1 LTPTLASENQ
11 AIAGPQSYSPKI
23 LKLVAA
29 CFFLSGA
36 TGLIYEVLWARML
49 GLVFGASTLA
59 VSTVLAAFMG
69 GLALG
74 SALAGRW
81 GARVTRPVRA
91 YGLLEIGI
99 ALYALAVPLLFRLVD
114 NLYAVIW
121 QHFHP
126 GFFTFSLWR
135 FALSCVMLLVPTTLM
150 GATLPL
156 LSAALLHTHNKTTS
170 VTRLYTRNL
179 AGAICG
185 SIIGGFLLLPILGV
199 RTTILTAAV
208 INIII
213 GIVAILADRRIDTA
227 VTGTTGV
234 AGSPADVFLS
244 AGVLGS
250 PASSNEFTRGAIDSD
265 SPSDVAFDESGRDAR
280 GPSAEVA
287 AESTAEV
294 AAPSITDAT
303 RAANTKFWMVCAFV
317 SGFVTISTQVA
328 WTRMLTM
335 IIGSSTYAFSIVVAL
350 FLMGL
355 SAGAYLIARSNA
367 VAYLR
372 EAVLKVELATAV
384 SLFLSL
390 LMANRIPGLLVN
402 TGLRLNISS
411 WGGLLTLQVFS
422 VALLL
427 LLPAFLMGMVMP
439 LVLVWAGTTSKN
451 LAVQLVGRTYAVN
464 TIGAIVGAFG
474 AGFILIPKFST
485 RFTILF
491 AAALCIIVGGLA
503 YQPKVDAKDRD
514 LQRGI
519 AAGVVLALIVLMFI
533 FAPRRNLA
541 DLSVGA
547 YDSLVRVIAK
557 TRGGVDDPSVQRGA
571 EVHELLMYEE
581 GPTSTVSVRK
591 DWDITSM
598 AINGRTNASDR
609 EDMPTQ
615 VMLGQMPLLLAPRL
629 RNALVVGYA
638 TGVTAGAI
646 LQSPIESVE
655 CVELEP
661 ATVNGSHYF
670 EHVNNHPLNDPR
682 MHLIIDDA
690 RTYLRVTPTRY
701 DIIVSEPSHPWVP
714 GVANLFTREFFQ
726 LGRGRLNDDGIFVQ
740 WLQIYQLSTDSLRS
754 VLATFHDTFPHVLVF
769 RVEGAWKGKD
779 LLLVGS
785 KTPLTLDLLKE
796 RLSDPRIAAELARVN
811 MKSEADVRAWYV
823 CDETRLA
830 PAVSGAVI
838 NTDDNM
844 HIETTAPREA
854 FRPLMESNAAWIES
868 LKK

>member
-1 LTPTLASENQ
+1 
-11 AIAGPQSYSPKI
+11 
-23 LKLVAA
+23 
-29 CFFLSGA
+29 
-36 TGLIYEVLWARML
+36 ML
-49 GLVFGASTLA
+49 GLVFGATTLA

-74 SALAGRW
+74 SALAGRS
-81 GARVTRPVRA
+81 GGRVKRPVRA

-99 ALYALAVPLLFRLVD
+99 AFYALAVPLLFRLVD
-114 NLYAVIW
+114 NLYAIIW

-135 FALSCVMLLVPTTLM
+135 FLLSCLMLLLPTTLM

-156 LSAALLHTHNKTTS
+156 LSAALARAPGQTS
-170 VTRLYTRNL
+170 TSITKLYTRNL

-185 SIIGGFLLLPILGV
+185 SIIAGFLLLPTFGI
-199 RTTILTAAV
+199 RATIYIAAV
-208 INIII
+208 INIVI
-213 GIVAILADRRIDTA
+213 GLVTILADRRNEVSARVETDNP
-227 VTGTTGV
+227 GV
-234 AGSPADVFLS
+234 ASSEESS
-244 AGVLGS
+244 AGTGDFHF
-250 PASSNEFTRGAIDSD
+250 AGEQG
-265 SPSDVAFDESGRDAR
+265 DA
-280 GPSAEVA
+280 
-287 AESTAEV
+287 
-294 AAPSITDAT
+294 
-303 RAANTKFWMVCAFV
+303 KFWLCCAFI

-328 WTRMLTM
+328 WTRMLAM

-350 FLMGL
+350 FLLGL
-355 SAGAYLIARSNA
+355 SAGAYVIARRSLSGQ
-367 VAYLR
+367 LR
-372 EAVLKVELATAV
+372 EAVLKVEVATAG

-390 LMANRIPGLLVN
+390 FVVNRIPGLLVN
-402 TGLRLNISS
+402 MGIRLNIAS
-411 WGGLLTLQVFS
+411 WGGLLTLQILS
-422 VALLL
+422 VALLI

-439 LVLVWAGTTSKN
+439 LVLVWVGTNSPDQS
-451 LAVQLVGRTYAVN
+451 VRLVGRSYAVN

-474 AGFILIPKFST
+474 AGFFLIPKFST

-503 YQPKVDAKDRD
+503 YQPPVGAKDRD
-514 LQRGI
+514 LQRGV
-519 AAGVVLALIVLMFI
+519 AAGLTMALIVLLFV
-533 FAPRRNLA
+533 FAPRMNLA
-541 DLSVGA
+541 DLSIGA

-557 TRGGVDDPSVQRGA
+557 TRGTVDDGTAQQRGP

-629 RNALVVGYA
+629 KNALVVGYA

-661 ATVNGSHYF
+661 ATVNGSRFF

-682 MHLIIDDA
+682 LHLIIDDA
-690 RTYLRVTPTRY
+690 RTYLRVIPTRY

-726 LGRGRLNDDGIFVQ
+726 LGRDRLNDDGIFVQ

-754 VLATFHDTFPHVLVF
+754 VLATFHETFPHVLVF

-785 KTPLTLDLLKE
+785 KTPLTPDQISARIKE
-796 RLSDPRIAAELARVN
+796 RFSDPRMAAELARVN
-811 MKSEADVRAWYV
+811 MKSEVDVKAWYV
-823 CDETRLA
+823 CDESQLG
-830 PAVSGAVI
+830 PAVAGAVI

-844 HIETTAPREA
+844 HIETTVPREA
-854 FRPLMESNAAWIES
+854 FRPLMGTNAAWIES
-868 LKK
+868 LGERK

>member
-1 LTPTLASENQ
+1 MATLAPAQS
-11 AIAGPQSYSPKI
+11 IPTRSYSSRI
-23 LKLVAA
+23 LQLVAA

-49 GLVFGASTLA
+49 GLVFGATTLA

-74 SALAGRW
+74 SALAGRR
-81 GARVTRPVRA
+81 GGRVKRPVRA

-99 ALYALAVPLLFRLVD
+99 ALYALAVPFLFGLVD

-126 GFFTFSLWR
+126 DFFVFSLWR
-135 FALSCVMLLVPTTLM
+135 FLLSCVMLLVPTTLM

-156 LSAALLHTHNKTTS
+156 LSAALVRSTGPTSTS

-185 SIIGGFLLLPILGV
+185 SLVAGFVLLPGFGV
-199 RTTILTAAV
+199 RATIYSAAV

-213 GIVAILADRRIDTA
+213 GIVTILADRQTETA
-227 VTGTTGV
+227 LNTET
-234 AGSPADVFLS
+234 D
-244 AGVLGS
+244 
-250 PASSNEFTRGAIDSD
+250 N
-265 SPSDVAFDESGRDAR
+265 AFAAYSERSLPGI
-280 GPSAEVA
+280 
-287 AESTAEV
+287 AESLPTTHV
-294 AAPSITDAT
+294 SDM
-303 RAANTKFWMVCAFV
+303 KFWMFCAFI

-335 IIGSSTYAFSIVVAL
+335 VIGSSTYAFSIVVAL
-350 FLMGL
+350 FLLGL
-355 SAGAYLIARSNA
+355 SGGAYVIARKNVSGK
-367 VAYLR
+367 LR
-372 EAVLKVELATAV
+372 ETVFKVELVTAV

-390 LMANRIPGLLVN
+390 SVVNRIPGLLFAA
-402 TGLRLNISS
+402 GLRLHINS
-411 WGGLLTLQVFS
+411 WGGLLALQLMS
-422 VALLL
+422 VALLI
-427 LLPAFLMGMVMP
+427 LLPAFLMGTVMP
-439 LVLVWAGTTSKN
+439 LVLVWAGTNSRN
-451 LAVQLVGRTYAVN
+451 QSVRLVGRSYAVN

-474 AGFILIPKFST
+474 AGFVLIPRFGT

-491 AAALCIIVGGLA
+491 AGALCIVVAGLA
-503 YQPKVDAKDRD
+503 YEPKVDVRDRD
-514 LQRGI
+514 LHQAV
-519 AAGVVLALIVLMFI
+519 AAGLTVVVIVLLFLV
-533 FAPRRNLA
+533 APRMNLA

-547 YDSLVRVIAK
+547 YDSLVRVLAHS
-557 TRGGVDDPSVQRGA
+557 RGEAGDKSVQQRGP
-571 EVHELLMYEE
+571 EIHELLMYEE

-615 VMLGQMPLLLAPRL
+615 VMLGQMPLLLAPSIK
-629 RNALVVGYA
+629 NALVVGYA
-638 TGVTAGAI
+638 TGVTAGTM
-646 LQSPIESVE
+646 LQSPLESLE

-661 ATVNGSHYF
+661 ATVNGSRFF

-682 MHLIIDDA
+682 LHLIIDDA
-690 RTYLRVTPTRY
+690 RTYLRVTTQRF

-726 LGRGRLNDDGIFVQ
+726 LGRERLNDDGVFVQ

-754 VLATFHDTFPHVLVF
+754 ILATFHETFPYVLVF

-785 KTPLTLDLLKE
+785 KAPLTIEGMKDRIKA
-796 RLSDPRIAAELARVN
+796 RMSDPRISAELARVN
-811 MKSEADVRAWYV
+811 IKNEADVAAWYV
-823 CDETRLA
+823 CDERQLA
-830 PAVSGAVI
+830 PAVAGAII

-844 HIETTAPREA
+844 HIETTVPREA
-854 FRPLMESNAAWIES
+854 FRPLLETNATWLERLVA
-868 LKK
+868 K